1 MCGITGI
8 IALTASAQKHLTNI
22 TAATQTL
29 QHRGPDGGAT
39 YCSDRVALGHRRL
52 SIIDT
57 SEASNQ
63 PFTDPTG
70 RYVMV
75 FNGEIFN
82 FKQLKTQIEQA
93 APQRFA
99 FHTSGDTEVLL
110 NAYILWG
117 KDMLPLLNGFF
128 AFIIYDT
135 QQKNLFVARDRY
147 GVKPLLVYQDT
158 EKLIFAS
165 EMKAILAFNIP
176 THLNQQALQLYLQ
189 LNYLPAPHCMIMG
202 VRKLLPAHY
211 LHIDQHGTTN
221 EAPYY
226 HLPYPTLS
234 PFEGSYQAA
243 QQQLHTLMDSAVQL
257 RLIADVPVAC
267 FLSGGIDSSVIT
279 ALAARHT
286 THLNTFSV
294 GFKDSPLYDETPYAL
309 AVAKQYNTKHTVFQL
324 SQTDLYQHLDEMLNT
339 LDEPFADSS
348 ALAVYLLSKHT
359 AKQVKV
365 ALSGDGGDELF
376 AGYNKHAAEYQMYYG
391 GIKANLVKWLHPLWQ
406 TLPQRRD
413 TKLGNLVRQLARFSA
428 AAQLTPA
435 QRYQQWASF
444 GSVAYTQAIV
454 KQSTPLHLLDTY
466 TAHIG
471 SNQPITDVLKADIQL
486 VLEGDML
493 RKVDLM
499 SMANS
504 LEVRTPFLD
513 YRVVEF
519 AFSLPDSYK
528 IANTSSFGGLSK
540 ESLLPFR
547 GLCKESLLPFRGLWG
562 SKTGGL
568 MKKRIV
574 QDAFRHLLPPQI
586 YNRPKHG
593 FEVPITHWLQTDLK
607 PLLLNDLLQ
616 KDFIEAQNIF
626 YYPAIEQLLN
636 RLFSNNPAD
645 APMQVWALVV
655 FQWWW
660 KRHC

>member
-1 MCGITGI
+1 
-8 IALTASAQKHLTNI
+8 
-22 TAATQTL
+22 
-29 QHRGPDGGAT
+29 
-39 YCSDRVALGHRRL
+39 
-52 SIIDT
+52 
-57 SEASNQ
+57 
-63 PFTDPTG
+63 
-70 RYVMV
+70 
-75 FNGEIFN
+75 
-82 FKQLKTQIEQA
+82 
-93 APQRFA
+93 
-99 FHTSGDTEVLL
+99 
-110 NAYILWG
+110 
-117 KDMLPLLNGFF
+117 
-128 AFIIYDT
+128 
-135 QQKNLFVARDRY
+135 
-147 GVKPLLVYQDT
+147 
-158 EKLIFAS
+158 
-165 EMKAILAFNIP
+165 
-176 THLNQQALQLYLQ
+176 
-189 LNYLPAPHCMIMG
+189 
-202 VRKLLPAHY
+202 
-211 LHIDQHGTTN
+211 
-221 EAPYY
+221 
-226 HLPYPTLS
+226 
-234 PFEGSYQAA
+234 
-243 QQQLHTLMDSAVQL
+243 MDSAVQL

-294 GFKDSPLYDETPYAL
+294 GFKDAPLYDETPYAL

-413 TKLGNLVRQLARFSA
+413 TKLGNLIRQLGRFSA

-444 GSVAYTQAIV
+444 GSVAYAQAIV

-513 YRVVEF
+513 YRVVNF

-528 IANTSSFGGLSK
+528 IANTKL
-540 ESLLPFR
+540 
-547 GLCKESLLPFRGLWG
+547 
-562 SKTGGL
+562 GGL

-660 KRHC
+660 KRHCQ

>member
-8 IALTASAQKHLTNI
+8 IAFTPSAQKYLTSI
-22 TAATQTL
+22 TAATQAI

-39 YCSDRVALGHRRL
+39 YCANKVALGHRRL

-57 SEASNQ
+57 SDASNQ
-63 PFTDPTG
+63 PFTDQTG

-82 FKQLKTQIEQA
+82 FNEIKAKIKQT
-93 APQRFA
+93 APQRFT
-99 FHTSGDTEVLL
+99 FRTSGDTEVLL

-117 KDMLPLLNGFF
+117 KEVLNQLNGFF
-128 AFIIYDT
+128 CLIIYDT
-135 QQKNLFVARDRY
+135 QQKSLFIARDRY

-165 EMKAILAFNIP
+165 EMKSILAFDVPRQIN
-176 THLNQQALQLYLQ
+176 HDALSLYLQ
-189 LNYLPAPHCMIMG
+189 LNYIPAPHSIFTH
-202 VRKLLPAHY
+202 VRKIMPAHY
-211 LHIDQHGTTN
+211 LSITEDGTIV

-226 HLPYPTLS
+226 QLPYPTTL
-234 PFEGSYQAA
+234 PFVGNYEAA
-243 QQQLHTLMDSAVQL
+243 QKQLQNLMHSSVQL

-279 ALAARHT
+279 ALAAQQT
-286 THLNTFSV
+286 PHLNTFSI
-294 GFKDSPLYDETPYAL
+294 GFKDAPLYDETPYAL
-309 AVAKQYNTKHTVFQL
+309 AVAKQYNTNHTVFSL
-324 SQTDLYQHLDEMLNT
+324 TQTDLYQHLDTMLNT

-348 ALAVYLLSKHT
+348 ALAVYILSQHT

-365 ALSGDGGDELF
+365 ELSGDGSDELF
-376 AGYNKHAAEYQMYYG
+376 AGYNKHAAEYQMNNG
-391 GIKANLVKWLHPLWQ
+391 GLKAQLVKQLHPLWQ
-406 TLPQRRD
+406 ALPQRRD
-413 TKLGNLVRQLARFSA
+413 TKIGNFIRQLGRFSA

-435 QRYQQWASF
+435 QRYQQWASI
-444 GSVAYTQAIV
+444 GSVDYAQNLLKETNT
-454 KQSTPLHLLDTY
+454 KHLLDTY

-471 SNQPITDVLKADIQL
+471 NNEPITDVLKADVQL

-513 YRVVEF
+513 YRVVDF
-519 AFSLPDSYK
+519 AFSLPDAYK
-528 IANTSSFGGLSK
+528 INQQ
-540 ESLLPFR
+540 
-547 GLCKESLLPFRGLWG
+547 
-562 SKTGGL
+562 

-593 FEVPITHWLQTDLK
+593 FEVPITRWLQTDLK
-607 PLLLNDLLQ
+607 PLLINHLLH

-626 YYPAIEQLLN
+626 HYPAIEQLLK

-645 APMQVWALVV
+645 AAMQVWALLV

-660 KRHC
+660 KQTLDNKKVALVKE